1 MSLRHIRAPASAAPI
16 SKAMNCET
24 SAIAAFLALLAVV
37 RLIHFRY
44 TPPVYLAE
52 CPVENTPTTQQAELT
67 GNVLFYK
74 NPQPLN
80 PEQHAGL
87 GVKQI
92 EKPFEFLRAAHAVP
106 VTVTEFGMAAAA
118 YPIIFVGDE
127 FTPVA
132 VMGVRQGENLY
143 VGDNGQI
150 DPDYYVPAFV
160 RRYPFVFA
168 NDNQSDR
175 LLLCIDRDA
184 PMVTNQPEV
193 SLFENGEPS
202 AFTQNAIEF
211 CKEFERQRRSTSE
224 FTEIIKRMGLF
235 EQKSV
240 SFQPRDAQGNP
251 AGEQQKIA
259 DYWAIDENK
268 LNELTDEQFK
278 DLRTNGALGAVYA
291 HMISLLNWQR
301 IIQRAMRV
309 QQGNGAPAAAPAA
322 PTTPPMTPP
331 TSF

>member
-1 MSLRHIRAPASAAPI
+1 M
-16 SKAMNCET
+16 
-24 SAIAAFLALLAVV
+24 
-37 RLIHFRY
+37 
-44 TPPVYLAE
+44 
-52 CPVENTPTTQQAELT
+52 ENTPTSQQAELT

-92 EKPFEFLRAAHAVP
+92 EQPFGFLRDAHAVP
-106 VTVTEFGMAAAA
+106 VTVTEFGMAAAS
-118 YPIIFVGDE
+118 YPIIFVGQE

-132 VMGVRQGENLY
+132 VMGVRQGENLF
-143 VGDNGQI
+143 VTERGQI
-150 DPDYYVPAFV
+150 DPDFYAPAFV

-168 NDNQSDR
+168 NDNQGDR

-193 SLFENGEPS
+193 PLFENGQPS

-211 CKEFERQRRSTSE
+211 CQEFERQRRSTSD
-224 FTEIIKRMGLF
+224 FSAIIKRMGLF
-235 EQKSV
+235 EEKTV
-240 SFQPRDAQGNP
+240 NFQPRDAQGNP
-251 AGEQQKIA
+251 AGDQQKIA

-268 LNELTDEQFK
+268 LNELSEEQFK
-278 DLRTNGALGAVYA
+278 ELRANGALGAIYA

-301 IIQRAMRV
+301 VIARAVR
-309 QQGNGAPAAAPAA
+309 QQQTAPQPAPAA
-322 PTTPPMTPP
+322 
-331 TSF
+331 